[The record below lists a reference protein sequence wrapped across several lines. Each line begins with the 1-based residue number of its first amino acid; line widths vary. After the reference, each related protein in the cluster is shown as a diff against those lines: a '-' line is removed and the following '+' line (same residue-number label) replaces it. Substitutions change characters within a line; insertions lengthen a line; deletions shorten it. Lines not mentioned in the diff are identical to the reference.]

1 MLEWGKLAGIES
13 KDLIEKTLRRLI
25 RGDTYGSALGEWSV
39 TELVQERSNHASIA
53 SRIIQGIGL
62 DGRATAHPPV
72 TSVNGGPLMITL
84 KVLTRQ
90 ACMMTVEGKP
100 INMWD
105 TTETTE
111 INYNGELCPN
121 EKDKPMEGDQVWIK
135 GQRMTVDPE
144 TGDPLKK
151 EVRLRLRARY
161 EAEHGY
167 AAKAEVAFYHWHKYT
182 VNKDGC
188 ITVTYDHA
196 LQLLKNKGKRIV
208 LPQWTESRR
217 GKKPREGRRLITNW
231 HFEEVLPEKKT
242 KRRAKNEQPFKE

>member
-1 MLEWGKLAGIES
+1 MIEWGKLEGIES
-13 KDLIEKTLRRLI
+13 KNLVEKNLRRLI
-25 RGDTYGSALGEWSV
+25 TAETYGGGQGEWSV
-39 TELVQERSNHASIA
+39 TELMQERSNQARAA

-62 DGRATAHPPV
+62 DGRPTDWPPV
-72 TSVNGGPLMITL
+72 SAVGGGPLLIKL
-84 KVLTRQ
+84 RVLTRQ
-90 ACMMTVEGKP
+90 ACMMTVDGKP

-121 EKDKPMEGDQVWIK
+121 EKDKPVEGDQVWVK
-135 GQRMTVDPE
+135 GQRMTRDGE
-144 TGDPLKK
+144 TGKQLKK
-151 EVRLRLRARY
+151 EVRLAILARY

-167 AAKAEVAFYHWHKYT
+167 TVKPEVAFCHWHKYT

-188 ITVTYDHA
+188 IFVTYNHA
-196 LQLLKNKGKRIV
+196 MQLLSTRGKRIV
-208 LPQWTESRR
+208 FPQWTESRR

-242 KRRAKNEQPFKE
+242 RKRAKNEQFPKE